1 MFATKGEA
9 FPPHRPVEWSSVP
22 SVRSGNYIAHDLA
35 PDGKHIITI
44 PPLLADSAG
53 EKSSV
58 PMTVLLNYFD
68 ELKRK
73 VPLKQIGRA
82 HV

>member
-9 FPPHRPVEWSSVP
+9 FSPDRPVEWSSVP
-22 SVRSGNYIAHDLA
+22 SVRLGNYIAYDLA
-35 PDGKHIITI
+35 PDGKRVITI

-73 VPLKQIGRA
+73 VPLKP
-82 HV
+82 